1 MRRVARSLQLC
12 LSPLLALLLVGLT
25 ADSGQ
30 SQPPGGDGGRRG
42 GFGGGTPDPDTIW
55 GYMAQGRDTIDL
67 NQNARM
73 KSSME
78 RNGDPIPANGI
89 LTKDQFK
96 ANFARRAAQGG
107 GMGGGRGGTGGGPP
121 VVTAAV
127 PGQPGAPAFGG
138 GGAGGAPGG
147 AEWVEGRFRESDKNK
162 DGFITL
168 DEASDRMKPGFAQA
182 DKNGDGKLDL
192 AEYKGYM
199 AERMGGGPI
208 GPGGGTTPPPQFAPS
223 QTQPDYNAQFGAGSG
238 RGPRREEEETPRV
251 SVSRFG
257 KLPKEAPA
265 FFTEYDDD
273 RDGMVG
279 LYEWRRH
286 GRKSAEFVE
295 MDLNA
300 DGYLTADEWLRYNR
314 IAIEK
319 RDQESLADKSP
330 AERGATTNRVSTP
343 DRGGAD
349 KSPGDK
355 GGKGD
360 RGGKDRGGKDKPANP
375 FTTGK

>member
-1 MRRVARSLQLC
+1 MRRTSRW
-12 LSPLLALLLVGLT
+12 LLVRILTIGVVALAANLGL
-25 ADSGQ
+25 AQ
-30 SQPPGGDGGRRG
+30 PGGGDRGGRG
-42 GFGGGTPDPDTIW
+42 GFGGGTPDPDQIW
-55 GYMAQGRDTIDL
+55 GFMSQGKDTIDL

-78 RNGDPIPANGI
+78 RNGDPIPADGI
-89 LTKDQFK
+89 LTKDAFK
-96 ANFARRAAQGG
+96 ANFARRAAQPGG
-107 GMGGGRGGTGGGPP
+107 VGGRGGPMP
-121 VVTAAV
+121 MA
-127 PGQPGAPAFGG
+127 PGAIPAQPGVV
-138 GGAGGAPGG
+138 AGGAPGS

-192 AEYKGYM
+192 AEYKAYT
-199 AERMGGGPI
+199 AERFAGGPN
-208 GPGGGTTPPPQFAPS
+208 GPGGFGQIQPMQ
-223 QTQPDYNAQFGAGSG
+223 QQPDYNAQFGVGSG
-238 RGPRREEEETPRV
+238 RTQAKREEEDTARV

-257 KLPKEAPA
+257 KLPKEVPA
-265 FFTEYDDD
+265 FFTELDDD

-286 GRKSAEFVE
+286 GRKSADFVE

-330 AERGATTNRVSTP
+330 AERGSTP
-343 DRGGAD
+343 SRGGSSSSGD
-349 KSPGDK
+349 KPDKGDDK
-355 GGKGD
+355 GGKG
-360 RGGKDRGGKDKPANP
+360 GQGKDRGSKDKPNP
-375 FTTGK
+375 FAPGR

>member
-1 MRRVARSLQLC
+1 MRLTSRRTPVCILTVGFVVLMAGFAVAQ
-12 LSPLLALLLVGLT
+12 
-25 ADSGQ
+25 
-30 SQPPGGDGGRRG
+30 PGGGDRGGRG
-42 GFGGGTPDPDTIW
+42 GFGGGAPDPDQIW
-55 GYMAQGRDTIDL
+55 GFMSQGKDTIDL

-78 RNGDPIPANGI
+78 RNGDPIPADGI

-107 GMGGGRGGTGGGPP
+107 GGMGGRGGPP
-121 VVTAAV
+121 MA
-127 PGQPGAPAFGG
+127 PGAAPVPAAS
-138 GGAGGAPGG
+138 GAPPAPGG

-162 DGFITL
+162 DGFITI
-168 DEASDRMKPGFAQA
+168 DEAGDRLKPGFAQA

-199 AERMGGGPI
+199 AERFAGGPN
-208 GPGGGTTPPPQFAPS
+208 GPGGFGQVQPIQ
-223 QTQPDYNAQFGAGSG
+223 QQPDYNAQFGAGMG
-238 RGPRREEEETPRV
+238 RPQAKREEEDTARV

-257 KLPKEAPA
+257 KLPKEVPA

-286 GRKSAEFVE
+286 GRKSADFVE

-314 IAIEK
+314 IAIER

-330 AERGATTNRVSTP
+330 AERGAAPS
-343 DRGGAD
+343 RGGPPSGGD
-349 KSPGDK
+349 KSGEK
-355 GGKGD
+355 GGRGGKGGQD
-360 RGGKDRGGKDKPANP
+360 RGPTGKPNP
-375 FTTGK
+375 FAPGR